1 MWLTKSHLREEIHL
15 KVIHYL
21 LEIYLFGSKSEREKA
36 EREKENLCI
45 CWFTHPSEHSSQ
57 DRAMPSQEPGTHLR
71 HHTDDRTQACE
82 PLTTAL
88 PGARAGPE
96 VGSRT

>member
-36 EREKENLCI
+36 ERKRELV
-45 CWFTHPSEHSSQ
+45 
-57 DRAMPSQEPGTHLR
+57 HLLVYS
-71 HHTDDRTQACE
+71 
-82 PLTTAL
+82 PK
-88 PGARAGPE
+88 
-96 VGSRT
+96 